1 MLVDPIGL
9 EDWKAKG
16 VPWQS
21 IDGWYAREL
30 RTTADSIRAYE
41 RATYYAGTWQPSYE
55 PWVQMLAGMYR
66 GSGRTA
72 VAWDSALLYDMIY
85 TQPVVYEF
93 PQIKVPTLLIIGGK
107 DRTALG
113 RDLVSPAVRDRL
125 GNYPELA
132 LQLSCFEVGTLSG
145 GLMSSAPE

>member
-1 MLVDPIGL
+1 MFNGADLPRMAHVT
-9 EDWKAKG
+9 A
-16 VPWQS
+16 Q
-21 IDGWYAREL
+21 ID
-30 RTTADSIRAYE
+30 
-41 RATYYAGTWQPSYE
+41 
-55 PWVQMLAGMYR
+55 
-66 GSGRTA
+66 
-72 VAWDSALLYDMIY
+72 DMIY